1 MSLMTKTKIVATIG
15 PASDSPAMIK
25 KLILAGVNVFRFN
38 LKHNNQQW
46 HNSRIERV
54 ENISQQINRPVAIML
69 DLQGPEIRI
78 GNFEENEIRVKK
90 GEKVIFAL
98 QRSKGEKTI
107 VLDNLKLL
115 QSLALNAKI
124 LIDDGYFQFKVIS
137 KNKDKVIARA
147 IKGGIIGSRKGL
159 NLPGLTVDL
168 PTLLQSDLRYL
179 DMASRQ
185 KIDFIA
191 LSFVRTSADIKLL
204 RQEMQKRK
212 LNADIIAKIENQK
225 ALDNFDEILKYSD
238 AIMIAR
244 GDLGVEVDL
253 HKLPFLQKQ
262 MIKKARIQSKPIIT
276 ATQMLHSMV
285 NKSLPTR
292 AEVSDVANA
301 VYDNTDAVMLSGETA
316 SGNHPLE
323 SVQIMKKIITFTE
336 EKRGSSIINTNCD
349 CLLDALVLGA
359 YNLFKASQMLKK
371 NPKMFL
377 VLTETGRT
385 ARFLSGFRPEKPIAA
400 ITDRKEIRDKL
411 FLPYGVMP
419 FYLKY
424 PQGKIHSLKTVFSF
438 LVRRKVLK
446 EGDFVVVVRGKS
458 WGEPGKS
465 NTISIEQ
472 I

>member
-1 MSLMTKTKIVATIG
+1 MTKTKIVATLG
-15 PASDSPAMIK
+15 PACDSPAMIK
-25 KLILAGVNVFRFN
+25 KLILEGVNVFRFN

-46 HNSRIERV
+46 HNSRIELV
-54 ENISQQINRPVAIML
+54 EKVSRQINQPVAIML

-78 GNFEENEIRVKK
+78 GNFEENEIKVKK
-90 GEKVIFAL
+90 GEKVTFAL

-107 VLDNLKLL
+107 ILDNLKLL
-115 QSLALNAKI
+115 QSLTINTKI
-124 LIDDGYFQFKVIS
+124 LIDDGYFQFKVVG
-137 KNKDKVIARA
+137 KDKDKITAKV

-159 NLPGLTVDL
+159 NLPGLAVDL

-185 KIDFIA
+185 KVDFIA

-204 RQEMQKRK
+204 FQEMKKRK
-212 LNADIIAKIENQK
+212 LSADIIAKIENQQ
-225 ALDNFDEILKYSD
+225 ALDNFDEILKFSD
-238 AIMIAR
+238 GIMIAR
-244 GDLGVEVDL
+244 GDLGVEIDL
-253 HKLPFLQKQ
+253 HKIPHLQKD
-262 MIKKARIQSKPIIT
+262 MINKARIAGKPIIT

-285 NKSLPTR
+285 SKPLPTR

-316 SGNHPLE
+316 LGSYPLE
-323 SVQIMKKIITFTE
+323 SVQIMKEIITFTE
-336 EKRGSSIINTNCD
+336 EKRGSSIISANCD
-349 CLLDALVLGA
+349 SLLNVLVLGA
-359 YNLFKASQMLKK
+359 YNLFIASQKLKK

-385 ARFLSGFRPEKPIAA
+385 AKSLSRFRPEKPIVA
-400 ITDRKEIRDKL
+400 ITDRRETRDKL
-411 FLPYGVMP
+411 FLPYGIMP

-446 EGDFVVVVRGKS
+446 KGDLVVVVRGKS
-458 WGEPGKS
+458 WGEPGKT